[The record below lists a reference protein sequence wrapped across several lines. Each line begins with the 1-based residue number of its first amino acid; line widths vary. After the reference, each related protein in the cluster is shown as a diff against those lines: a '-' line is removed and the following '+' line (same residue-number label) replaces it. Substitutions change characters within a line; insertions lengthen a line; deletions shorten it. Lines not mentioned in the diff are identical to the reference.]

1 MDSSGSVFW
10 FALIQGWFM
19 ATATSN
25 GPLKKMR
32 LFIINTFQSAADQ
45 LCSENDED
53 RWLFCV
59 WLTCRCRL
67 VYFTHCYCL
76 EKRSYAVGDGLSGFL
91 FWELLKV
98 KKRNESN
105 RERLSSL
112 FDFGLSDRY
121 DAAEAAER
129 RGVTSCKKWSF
140 CHCEICG
147 SEVESPKLF

>member
-19 ATATSN
+19 ATATLN

-45 LCSENDED
+45 LCLENDED
-53 RWLFCV
+53 RWFFCV

-67 VYFTHCYCL
+67 VYFTRCYCL
-76 EKRSYAVGDGLSGFL
+76 EKRSYAVEDGLSGFL

-98 KKRNESN
+98 KKGMKGTEKGSQAC
-105 RERLSSL
+105 LTLVCLTVMTQQSL
-112 FDFGLSDRY
+112 K
-121 DAAEAAER
+121 
-129 RGVTSCKKWSF
+129 RGGASLPARGEVFYCK
-140 CHCEICG
+140 ICD
-147 SEVESPKLF
+147 SAVESPKLF